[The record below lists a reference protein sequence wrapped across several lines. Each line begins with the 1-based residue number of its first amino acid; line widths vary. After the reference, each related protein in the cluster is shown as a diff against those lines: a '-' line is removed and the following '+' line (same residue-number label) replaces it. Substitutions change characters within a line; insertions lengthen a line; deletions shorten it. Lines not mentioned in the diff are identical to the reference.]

1 MRQKS
6 FCHFCG
12 RPLTRKSVGG
22 QLRLFCE
29 NCGIPIYENPVPA
42 TCLVTIDPAGRLLLV
57 KRSVSP
63 KKGWWCL
70 PGGFME
76 LQETPESAALRELNE
91 ETGLGGK
98 IDQLLGVATNHST
111 YYDTVL
117 MVGFLVKSYSGS
129 PIAGD
134 DADALGWFG
143 YPELPEIAFD
153 SHRRFID
160 QYFEKNSET
169 VNS

>member
-1 MRQKS
+1 
-6 FCHFCG
+6 
-12 RPLTRKSVGG
+12 
-22 QLRLFCE
+22 
-29 NCGIPIYENPVPA
+29 
-42 TCLVTIDPAGRLLLV
+42 
-57 KRSVSP
+57 
-63 KKGWWCL
+63 
-70 PGGFME
+70 ME

-91 ETGLGGK
+91 ETGLEGK
-98 IDQLLGVATNHST
+98 IDELLGVATNHST

-134 DADALGWFG
+134 DADALGWFD

-160 QYFEKNSET
+160 QYFKKNSET
-169 VNS
+169 VNL